1 MSVFNGS
8 PPLIFFLYNPFQSTW
23 QAHNPGE
30 RKTKNK
36 ARWAIVSRDFHTFRR
51 VTIDDTNVTRTPTHP
66 IVLISP
72 CVREFE
78 HATVQAWH
86 RTAVSKGTQP
96 LFLTPLF
103 FHWYFVFTRC
113 LPCAEQ
119 ALSTQHSS
127 ALLPF
132 WPYRGFWPRC
142 GPTPLWKAMYY
153 YKCSVLDLSQ
163 AGKQKINVT
172 NKPQLNRRC
181 SMYILFHFF
190 FHQPASYSAS

>member
-8 PPLIFFLYNPFQSTW
+8 PPLICFFFFLYNPFQSTW

-36 ARWAIVSRDFHTFRR
+36 ARWAIVSRDFHTFPR
-51 VTIDDTNVTRTPTHP
+51 VTIDETTVTRTPMHP

-103 FHWYFVFTRC
+103 SLILCIYAVPTLYR
-113 LPCAEQ
+113 A
-119 ALSTQHSS
+119 STQHSS
-127 ALLPF
+127 VLLLPF

-172 NKPQLNRRC
+172 NKPQ
-181 SMYILFHFF
+181 
-190 FHQPASYSAS
+190 